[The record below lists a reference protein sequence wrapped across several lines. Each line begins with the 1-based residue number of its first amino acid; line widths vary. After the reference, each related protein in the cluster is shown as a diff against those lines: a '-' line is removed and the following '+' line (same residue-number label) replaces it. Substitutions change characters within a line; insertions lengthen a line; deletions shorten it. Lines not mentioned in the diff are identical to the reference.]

1 MTIWAVFY
9 RSMPLILKK
18 SSIAYSDLLKEL
30 NWKYFE
36 KEVFDTF
43 AEPGYKKIVFM
54 TIDDG

>member
-43 AEPGYKKIVFM
+43 AEPG
-54 TIDDG
+54 

>member
-1 MTIWAVFY
+1 MIGKNETMFKFV
-9 RSMPLILKK
+9 LC
-18 SSIAYSDLLKEL
+18 
-30 NWKYFE
+30 FE